1 MRKIFFVFFL
11 TVSLCGASWGPPSL
25 LLVDAVTG
33 EEILSDNASQVRFP
47 ASLTKMM
54 TLYIIFEKLRSKDL
68 SLDDSFK
75 ISKRAARMPPIK
87 MYLRPGSTIRV
98 RDAICA
104 IALKSANDVSVAA
117 AEHISGSE
125 EAFAERMTQKAQ
137 DLGLEDTVFYN
148 ASGLPN
154 HRHLSTARDMA
165 LLGRCLLRDFPQY
178 YSIFGKPH
186 FVYKGRQYKNTNR
199 LLGKVDGVDGL
210 KTGFTPV
217 AGWNLVASRK
227 IAGQHIIGV
236 VMGETNSA
244 RRDVIMTHILD
255 KQVPTV
261 AQIREAEQ
269 VLRKRRRG
277 RGPLLYWAIQ
287 TGVFKNRKEAQEF
300 ATQFKK
306 TNKKSM
312 KIIRR
317 KKFYST
323 QVGRF
328 DSSKDAKNFCN
339 SIKSKSVKCRVV
351 KTG

>member
-1 MRKIFFVFFL
+1 MHKIFFVFFL
-11 TVSLCGASWGPPSL
+11 TLSLCGPSWSRPSL

-33 EEILSDNASQVRFP
+33 EEILSENARQVRFP

-54 TLYIIFEKLRSKDL
+54 TLYLIFEKLQNKEL
-68 SLDDSFK
+68 SLEDTFK
-75 ISKRAARMPPIK
+75 ISKRASRMPPIK
-87 MYLRPGSTIRV
+87 MYLRPGSTLSI
-98 RDAICA
+98 RDAIHM
-104 IALKSANDVSVAA
+104 IALKSANDVSAA
-117 AEHISGSE
+117 LAEHISGTE
-125 EAFAERMTQKAQ
+125 EAFAEQMTQRAQ

-154 HRHLSTARDMA
+154 HRHVSTARDMA

-178 YSIFGKPH
+178 YGIFGKPY
-186 FVYKGRQYKNTNR
+186 FFFKGRQYRNTNR

-227 IAGQHIIGV
+227 IAGQHIMGV
-236 VMGETNSA
+236 VMGETNPM
-244 RRDVIMTHILD
+244 RRDVVMTHLLD
-255 KQVPTV
+255 KQVPTF
-261 AQIREAEQ
+261 AQIIEAEHA
-269 VLRKRRRG
+269 LRKRSRG

-287 TGVFKNRKEAQEF
+287 TGVFKNRKQAQEF
-300 ATQFKK
+300 AEQFKK
-306 TNKKSM
+306 ANKKSL

-339 SIKSKSVKCRVV
+339 SIKGKSIKCRVV

>member
-1 MRKIFFVFFL
+1 MRTLFLIFFI
-11 TVSLCGASWGPPSL
+11 TICVSVSSWGPPSL

-33 EEILSDNASQVRFP
+33 EEILSENASKVRFP

-54 TLYIIFEKLRSKDL
+54 TLYIIFEKLENKEL
-68 SLDDSFK
+68 SLNDSFK
-75 ISKRAARMPPIK
+75 ISRRAARMPPIK
-87 MYLRPGSTIRV
+87 MYLRPGSTISV

-104 IALKSANDVSVAA
+104 IALKSANDVSAAA
-117 AEHISGSE
+117 AEHIGGSE
-125 EAFAERMTQKAQ
+125 AAFAELMTQRAQ
-137 DLGLEDTVFYN
+137 DLGLVDTVFYN

-178 YSIFGKPH
+178 YSIFGKPY
-186 FVYKGRQYKNTNR
+186 FIFKGRQYKNTNR

-227 IAGQHIIGV
+227 IAGQHIMGV
-236 VMGETNSA
+236 VMGETNA
-244 RRDVIMTHILD
+244 MRRDVVMTHLLD

-261 AQIREAEQ
+261 EQIREAEQ
-269 VLRKRRRG
+269 TLRKRRRG

-287 TGVFKNRKEAQEF
+287 TGVFKSRKQAQEF
-300 ATQFKK
+300 AIQFKK
-306 TNKKSM
+306 TNKKAL
-312 KIIRR
+312 KIIRH

-328 DSSKDAKNFCN
+328 DSSKDAKRFCN
-339 SIKSKSVKCRVV
+339 SIQNKSMKCRVV